1 MPSLQVGGPCGC
13 PPTPPIQVHRCRCTH
28 CLHRPLLS
36 LNSIGLREG
45 IQEFSSGVEDVGA
58 LPPHPHWGVPS
69 PDPCLGCAH
78 PQARGVGV
86 SFLNPFG
93 LWPDRGGAFATL
105 RQPSGGVC
113 YQYISFYTFSVAKI
127 RTFFEP
133 SKFFER
139 KMQMEGVCYQYVL
152 LNTFSGAKLNLLNFG
167 I

>member
-1 MPSLQVGGPCGC
+1 MWGDPVDV
-13 PPTPPIQVHRCRCTH
+13 PPRPLSKCIVSDARN
-28 CLHRPLLS
+28 CLHHPLLS
-36 LNSIGLREG
+36 LNSFGLREG

-93 LWPDRGGAFATL
+93 LWPDRRGAFATL

-113 YQYISFYTFSVAKI
+113 YQYIYFLHFSATKI

-139 KMQMEGVCYQYVL
+139 KMQMEGVCYQYI
-152 LNTFSGAKLNLLNFG
+152 F
-167 I
+167 